1 LRGEGVQRPA
11 LVRHRHN
18 YFNVFRRRFI
28 SAAADGVHGNGSALP
43 ICVQTGKVR
52 PRDSIIW
59 RMLGWE
65 RKLGYSAV
73 PAEEGRMG
81 LFDGILGGVIGVEG
95 ATLLNK
101 FIENQGGLQSIVSQF
116 EKNGFGD
123 TVKSWISLGPNSP
136 ITTDQIRQ
144 VLGSEKVKELAAK
157 LGLPSDKL
165 AELLAQH
172 LPQAVDTATPDGKL
186 PS

>member
-1 LRGEGVQRPA
+1 
-11 LVRHRHN
+11 
-18 YFNVFRRRFI
+18 
-28 SAAADGVHGNGSALP
+28 
-43 ICVQTGKVR
+43 
-52 PRDSIIW
+52 
-59 RMLGWE
+59 
-65 RKLGYSAV
+65 
-73 PAEEGRMG
+73 MG

-101 FIENQGGLQSIVSQF
+101 FIENQGGLQNIVSQF

-172 LPQAVDTATPDGKL
+172 LPQAIDTATPDGKL